1 MYLYREIDRGNDL
14 NPLAHTRTHARV
26 LFFFLVYFFAV
37 NFNGENLPTNRNHF
51 QTDFYVSEKNLR
63 RRKTG
68 SLSVCWQQQEDE
80 NKQRRF
86 FVFKKS

>member
-51 QTDFYVSEKNLR
+51 QTDFYVSEKIYGAVKR
-63 RRKTG
+63 V
-68 SLSVCWQQQEDE
+68 LSVCWQQQEDE